1 MKAYHIFLLRH
12 GLTQAN
18 AEGRYVGS
26 TDTPL
31 SAAGEEQLLNLKA
44 QHDYPQADAF
54 FSSPLSRCTR
64 SFELLYPQ
72 AEPTIVQGFAEC
84 DFGDFEGRTIDELKD
99 DIDYREWIAK
109 EGKVAPP
116 SGESSID
123 FQKRCC
129 ASFEEI
135 VDKLLRTGQNRAVI
149 MAHGGTIMFI
159 LGTYGYP
166 KRPFYEWLCGN
177 GMGYEVIITPQLWMS
192 GKAIDIA
199 QRIPEEPQDDN
210 LAGLSDI
217 FKDMQ
222 EPKAEQ

>member
-31 SAAGEEQLLNLKA
+31 SAAGEEQLLNLRA

-64 SFELLYPQ
+64 SLELLYPQ

-116 SGESSID
+116 RGESSID

-129 ASFEEI
+129 AAFEEI

-210 LAGLSDI
+210 LAGLADI
-217 FKDMQ
+217 LKDMQ
-222 EPKAEQ
+222 EAKAEQ